1 MVSADVSVALP
12 IFLVGILFLAFSR
25 VTTSAF
31 YACEQ
36 NAASYLLGYA
46 EPVLLL
52 VLLLVIPRFSG
63 QTGVWWSMALSQ
75 ILASVLAWGLKIAAD
90 GKMKKV
96 FS

>member
-1 MVSADVSVALP
+1 M
-12 IFLVGILFLAFSR
+12 
-25 VTTSAF
+25 
-31 YACEQ
+31 
-36 NAASYLLGYA
+36 
-46 EPVLLL
+46 LLL